1 MEWFEPE
8 KSWDLF
14 GINSRDEFVKEY
26 VVEGRFHERVPEDIT
41 KSFITVSYLLA
52 HSYYHFPMFD
62 EAMSKMLLIME
73 MAIKLKAE
81 TLNIPLKKG
90 KRDKRLAEIINEVFE
105 NKEMVFLK
113 PDFDRAREFRNMKMH
128 PKKHQFMGVMGFTN
142 DNARLFVNIINL
154 LFLDTKDLEKIISK
168 TDQLHNDLKPFQN
181 GLHVLQF
188 QGQKILIDGFHTF
201 KYREFENNK
210 MLLIYVNPII
220 KSVHEQFL
228 KRKYPEPLIIAFS
241 EFIIKEDSIEGLDLE
256 RNAMKIYIDNKEQN
270 LKTYYDYIMALSDI
284 SETDI
289 QIFVELNSSSALWKM
304 EKIVYENFW
313 FKVMNDC

>member
-1 MEWFEPE
+1 
-8 KSWDLF
+8 
-14 GINSRDEFVKEY
+14 
-26 VVEGRFHERVPEDIT
+26 
-41 KSFITVSYLLA
+41 
-52 HSYYHFPMFD
+52 MFD

-220 KSVHEQFL
+220 KNVHEQFL